1 MNLLENPHLFKK
13 ETLKLLSKVF
23 NVSINALLGSP
34 RKLVCQC
41 CGMPLEDSIM
51 SKEPNGE
58 FNEDFCQWCYH
69 DGQYTY
75 HDKKTLIDV
84 CVQHMV
90 SDQFNEQQVR
100 EYMSQLLPT
109 LKYWKENN

>member
-1 MNLLENPHLFKK
+1 
-13 ETLKLLSKVF
+13 
-23 NVSINALLGSP
+23 
-34 RKLVCQC
+34 
-41 CGMPLEDSIM
+41 MPLEDSIM

-84 CVQHMV
+84 CVQHMA
-90 SDQFNEQQVR
+90 SDQFNEEQVM

-109 LKYWKENN
+109 LKYWKEIN